1 MRWLKVRFSL
11 RMLLLL
17 VPLVGAA
24 LYWAQ
29 TPTREAERFVSAVNR
44 RDFDAAEQYCR
55 DPADAF
61 PGSWKQHT
69 YFEPKASLQPRTWSD
84 LAQGERQIVIGVHY
98 GDGGGIAHCTVECQA
113 TRKGI
118 TIGMAIP

>member
-1 MRWLKVRFSL
+1 MRWFKVRYSL

-17 VPLVGAA
+17 VPLVGTA
-24 LYWAQ
+24 LYWVQ
-29 TPTREAERFVSAVNR
+29 TPTWQAERFVTAVNR
-44 RDFDAAEQYCR
+44 RNFDAAEQLCR

-61 PGSWKQHT
+61 PGSWRQQT
-69 YFEPKASLQPRTWSD
+69 YFEPKASLKPRAWSD

-98 GDGGGIAHCTVECQA
+98 GDGGGIASCTVECQA

-118 TIGMAIP
+118 TIGMAFP